1 MIIKHCAKLRKLTS
15 QRNETLKKWK
25 MRNLSCWGRKCNKW
39 GKWAYENN
47 KKKQWQY

>member
-1 MIIKHCAKLRKLTS
+1 
-15 QRNETLKKWK
+15 

-47 KKKQWQY
+47 KKKTMTVLMKI